1 MVVEALH
8 NRLLLRDNVNRHP
21 QITQI
26 PIDKPVFVLGLPTSG
41 TTFLHNLLV
50 LHPQLKALL

>member
-1 MVVEALH
+1 MEALH